1 MEYEILIVLTI
12 MFALQ
17 LVILYIVIRKL
28 RKDKELG
35 YPLQDEMSKLLF
47 YKSGAYSFWISWPLW
62 LAIMVFS
69 SFTGDIQ
76 PNWEIYFGIIGMMFI
91 YIITNVI
98 LRKKGV

>member
-1 MEYEILIVLTI
+1 MNNEILIVLAI
-12 MFALQ
+12 IFVLQ
-17 LVILYIVIRKL
+17 IVILYLVIRKF

-35 YPLQDEMSKLLF
+35 YPLQDEMSKILL
-47 YKSGAYSFWISWPLW
+47 YKTGAYSFWLSWPLW

-91 YIITNVI
+91 YIITNFI
-98 LRKKGV
+98 FKKKGV

>member
-1 MEYEILIVLTI
+1 MEPEILIVLSI
-12 MFALQ
+12 MFVLQ
-17 LVILYIVIRKL
+17 LVILYVVIRKL
-28 RKDKELG
+28 RQEKDHG
-35 YPLQDEMSKLLF
+35 YPLQDEMSKMLL
-47 YKSGAYSFWISWPLW
+47 YKSGAYSFWMSWPLW

-69 SFTGDIQ
+69 SLTGDIQ